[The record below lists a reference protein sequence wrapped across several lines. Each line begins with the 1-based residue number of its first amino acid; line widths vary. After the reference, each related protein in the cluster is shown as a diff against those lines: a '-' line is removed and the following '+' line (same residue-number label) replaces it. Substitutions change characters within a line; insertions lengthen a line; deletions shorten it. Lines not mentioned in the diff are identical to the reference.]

1 MIIYSCRTSP
11 YSEALDFFTTMDKAQ
26 AFCDKQKEYYDTYQE
41 GKYAT
46 LGDYYIEEIEV
57 L

>member
-1 MIIYSCRTSP
+1 MIIYSCRHSP
-11 YSEALDFFTTMDKAQ
+11 YDEPMDFFTTMDKAQ
-26 AFCDKQKEYYDTYQE
+26 AFCNEKKSYYDTYQE

>member
-1 MIIYSCRTSP
+1 MIIYATRHSP
-11 YSEALDFFTTMDKAQ
+11 YDEPLDFFSTMEKAE
-26 AFCDKQKEYYDTYQE
+26 AFCKEKKEYYDTYKGGE
-41 GKYAT
+41 FAI

>member
-1 MIIYSCRTSP
+1 MIIYATRHSP
-11 YSEALDFFTTMDKAQ
+11 YDEPLDFFTTMDKAQ
-26 AFCDKQKEYYDTYQE
+26 AFCDKQKEYYNTYMD

>member
-1 MIIYSCRTSP
+1 MIIYSCRHSP
-11 YSEALDFFTTMDKAQ
+11 YEEPMDFFTTMEKAE
-26 AFCDKQKEYYDTYQE
+26 AFCNEKKAYYDAYQD

-46 LGDYYIEEIEV
+46 LGEYYIEEIEV

>member
-1 MIIYSCRTSP
+1 MIIYSCRHSP
-11 YSEALDFFTTMDKAQ
+11 YDEPMDFFTTMDKAQ
-26 AFCDKQKEYYDTYQE
+26 AFCDKQKEHYDTYMD

>member
-1 MIIYSCRTSP
+1 MIIYATRTSP
-11 YSEALDFFTTMDKAQ
+11 YEEPLEFFSTMEKAEQFCKAQ
-26 AFCDKQKEYYDTYQE
+26 KEHYDTYMD

-57 L
+57 K

>member
-1 MIIYSCRTSP
+1 MIIFAARTSP
-11 YSEALDFFTTMDKAQ
+11 YNEALDFFSTMEKAEQ
-26 AFCDKQKEYYDTYQE
+26 FCKAQKEYYDAYLD

-57 L
+57 K

>member
-1 MIIYSCRTSP
+1 MIIYAARRSP
-11 YSEALDFFTTMDKAQ
+11 YDEPLDFFTTMEKAE
-26 AFCDKQKEYYDTYQE
+26 AFCNKEKEYYDTYQE

-57 L
+57 K